1 MKILR
6 TAQTLLACV
15 SLLAV
20 LSPALAGC
28 KKKVPEAASKC
39 EKEGDI
45 VCKDKKNA
53 LFCAGGTWHAVACGS
68 VTGCMSMSAG
78 ASDSC
83 AGHDEKAEVG
93 DPCVADGPKCKGDGK
108 GVMECKANKWVLV
121 QKCAGMNG
129 CVVNAHGWKCD
140 MSTGDLGD
148 PCMESSKDT
157 YACTTDKKS
166 MLRCDGTK
174 MVAHATCPGMHNC
187 RKQGDTIECNGQQL
201 VK

>member
-1 MKILR
+1 MNLLR
-6 TAQTLLACV
+6 TAQTLVACT

-28 KKKVPEAASKC
+28 SKKVPDAGAKC
-39 EKEGDI
+39 EKEGDV

-53 LFCAGGTWHAVACGS
+53 LLCAGGAWQPTACRAI
-68 VTGCMSMSAG
+68 TGCMSMGAA

-83 AGHDEKAEVG
+83 NNQDKYELGE
-93 DPCVADGPKCKGDGK
+93 PCVADDPKCKADGK
-108 GVMECKANKWVLV
+108 GVMECKDNKWALV
-121 QKCAGMNG
+121 QKCAGMLG
-129 CVVNAHGWKCD
+129 CVVNAEGWKCD

-157 YACTTDKKS
+157 YACSVDKKS

-174 MVAHATCPGMHNC
+174 MLAHATCPGQNGC
-187 RKQGDTIECNGQQL
+187 RKQGDKIECNGQQL